1 MAGDSLFCWIS
12 GIIETSEKKGGFLM
26 PQSEME
32 ALIQLQ
38 RETIESLRQ
47 LADSQRVT
55 IEQMAKSHEEQT
67 AQLNQT
73 IANLN
78 ETVEYLKKK
87 LFASSSERSKK
98 DVFLG
103 QMDLFNEAEAT
114 MDPSVPEPT
123 LEEAVSGY
131 KRKAKKPKATR
142 EEILAGLPVVEVP
155 CTVPEEDRNCPYCNA
170 PMEIIGKKVVREEL
184 RILPAKVERIQYVQE
199 VLGCPE
205 CKKDGASVI
214 VGAQTPSP
222 LLKHSLASASTVA
235 YVMYQKYVNSI
246 PLYRQEADW
255 KQLGVKL
262 PRATLA
268 NWVIKCG
275 IDYMEPV
282 YGQLHQHLLERDI
295 IHADETPCQVLKEEG
310 KTAQSKSYM
319 WLYGS
324 GNDGLPPIRLY
335 DYQPSRGGYHAEEF
349 LKGFSGYLTCDGFGG
364 YNKLK
369 DVIRCGCLAH
379 MRRYW
384 HEALPG
390 KSKSS
395 PPRTPAEIGF
405 DYCNQ
410 LFELEKEYADMDA
423 DTRKARRLETEPAI
437 WEAYWSWLE
446 TVTPTGG
453 SRLAKVV
460 TYAKNQKPYMEN
472 YLLDGR
478 CSISNNIAENIAR
491 PYAVG
496 RKNFLFHD
504 TVKGA
509 RASSIIYS
517 LVETAK
523 LNNLNIYAYLE
534 AVLLYMPDYKNEPE
548 AIEELMPWSDMIQ
561 QRGRIKSK
569 S

>member
-1 MAGDSLFCWIS
+1 MS
-12 GIIETSEKKGGFLM
+12 
-26 PQSEME
+26 QSEME
-32 ALIQLQ
+32 ALMQLQ
-38 RETIESLRQ
+38 KETIESLRQ
-47 LADSQRVT
+47 LVDSQRLT
-55 IEQMAKSHEEQT
+55 IEQMTKSHEEQT

-87 LFASSSERSKK
+87 LFASSSEKTKK
-98 DVFLG
+98 DGFPG
-103 QMDLFNEAEAT
+103 QMDLFNEAEA
-114 MDPSVPEPT
+114 DAYPSVREPT
-123 LEEAVSGY
+123 LEEDVGGY
-131 KRKAKKPKATR
+131 KRQAKKPKATR

-155 CTVPEEDRNCPYCNA
+155 CGVPEEERNCPYCNA
-170 PMEIIGKKVVREEL
+170 PMEVIGKKVVREEL
-184 RILPAKVERIQYVQE
+184 RIIPAKVERLQYVQE

-214 VGAQTPSP
+214 VGAETPSP
-222 LLKHSLASASTVA
+222 LLKHSLASPSTVA

-282 YGQLHQHLLERDI
+282 YEQLHQHLLERDI
-295 IHADETPCQVLKEEG
+295 IHADETPCHVLKEEG
-310 KTAQSKSYM
+310 KKAQSKSYM

-324 GNDGLPPIRLY
+324 GNDNLPPIRLY

-390 KSKSS
+390 KSKKS
-395 PPRTPAEIGF
+395 PDKTPAEIGF

-410 LFELEKEYADMDA
+410 LFKLEKEYADLDA
-423 DTRKARRLETEPAI
+423 DTRKAKRLETEPAI

-446 TVTPTGG
+446 TVNPAGG
-453 SRLAKVV
+453 SRLAKAV

-534 AVLLYMPDYKNEPE
+534 TVLLYMPDYKNEPE
-548 AIEELMPWSDMIQ
+548 GIEELMPWSDMIQ
-561 QRGRIKSK
+561 QRCQIKSK